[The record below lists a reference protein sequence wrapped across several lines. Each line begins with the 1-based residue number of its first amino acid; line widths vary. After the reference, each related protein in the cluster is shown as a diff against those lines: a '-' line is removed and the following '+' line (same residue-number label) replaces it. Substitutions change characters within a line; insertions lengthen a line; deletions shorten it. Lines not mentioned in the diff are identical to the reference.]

1 MPKVFPLS
9 SLRDLDF
16 GLGDQPEQI
25 FLKTLRYDFGR
36 QIAALHGAN
45 QRADVVDRVGIAA
58 QQRGHADI
66 APDLHDV
73 GDEPFLAEKA
83 ALLGDI

>member
-9 SLRDLDF
+9 SVTILDF
-16 GLGDQPEQI
+16 GFGDQPKQI
-25 FLKTLRYDFGR
+25 FLKALRHNFCR

-45 QRADVVDRVGIAA
+45 QRADVVDRMGIAA
-58 QQRGHADI
+58 EQRGDADI
-66 APDLHDV
+66 AAHLDDI

-83 ALLGDI
+83 ALLGDV